1 MNGHGAWMS
10 SLCSLHLERVEK
22 PVKCV
27 KSNFVLNHIFIV
39 FSYLLGGEFL
49 TYRYLVILRNCRQSV
64 NTPKWNRFVSVVSFW
79 VLFLGKPIKDETLM
93 GSFHARLHN
102 GKAKVLLDLT
112 KRVSQVELHLSN

>member
-39 FSYLLGGEFL
+39 FSYLLEGEFR

-64 NTPKWNRFVSVVSFW
+64 NTPKWNRFVSVVSFFCGF
-79 VLFLGKPIKDETLM
+79 VFG
-93 GSFHARLHN
+93 
-102 GKAKVLLDLT
+102 
-112 KRVSQVELHLSN
+112 